1 MAPAAATPL
10 GNRASQEPRL
20 VWLIPVIS
28 CAVLLVQ
35 LLFSVVQL
43 SQTADEPTHLH
54 AGYLALKCGDFSKS
68 PEHPPLAK
76 LVAALPLLTMH
87 LKDTPKCGE
96 GASEEDP
103 GLRLV
108 YMNDAESVLFHAR
121 AAVSLFSIVLCVLVW
136 TAARRMFGVAV
147 AIIATGLLTF
157 EPNVLAHGALIT
169 NDVALAATFLFT
181 VFAFYLWVTR
191 RSALYLVL
199 TGVGIGLT
207 LTAKISGVLVV
218 PVLCA
223 LAVCEIW
230 RARGRTAIRYLL
242 GLVPAG
248 LFAAAVVWSVYGFH
262 YAAATDGNSML
273 RTPDTLW
280 LTALGDRFH
289 LLPESYVEGLRT
301 ATVMTG
307 VGRPVFLFGRL
318 YQHGRWFYFPAAMTI
333 KLTAPVLILLVAAA
347 FGAKSL
353 WHEKPREF
361 IFLFVPATVFL
372 AASMRSQLN
381 IGFRYMLP
389 LIPFLLI
396 FAAAGCVQFAR
407 RFRRMH
413 DFLLV
418 ALVWHAL
425 SSVHAMPNY
434 ISYANEFWGGPG
446 NTYKYLT
453 DSNTDW
459 GQGIKEVKAY
469 VKQHR
474 GPCWLAAFPF
484 TVVEY
489 YSVPCRQFGI
499 VAQSL
504 PRHVQGTAII
514 SSFYLSGVLREYGI
528 PDMKPFSDL
537 TPTDRIGGSAML
549 VFTGDFD
556 MRVPAGVGEVML
568 ARYARHAG
576 DRYQWLEHAQK
587 AVELIPETG
596 IAYAEL
602 CKSLA
607 AVGEPAFA
615 VLTACT
621 VAREKLTKDPFCR
634 KSELDGVD
642 QVLSRASALP

>member
-1 MAPAAATPL
+1 
-10 GNRASQEPRL
+10 
-20 VWLIPVIS
+20 
-28 CAVLLVQ
+28 
-35 LLFSVVQL
+35 
-43 SQTADEPTHLH
+43 
-54 AGYLALKCGDFSKS
+54 
-68 PEHPPLAK
+68 
-76 LVAALPLLTMH
+76 
-87 LKDTPKCGE
+87 
-96 GASEEDP
+96 
-103 GLRLV
+103 
-108 YMNDAESVLFHAR
+108 
-121 AAVSLFSIVLCVLVW
+121 
-136 TAARRMFGVAV
+136 MFGVAV
-147 AIIATGLLTF
+147 ATIATGLLTF

-169 NDVALAATFLFT
+169 NDVALAATLLFT

-191 RSALYLVL
+191 RLALYLVL
-199 TGVGIGLT
+199 TGMGIGLT

-223 LAVCEIW
+223 LAAHEIW
-230 RARGRTAIRYLL
+230 RARGRTAARYLL
-242 GLVPAG
+242 GLAVAG
-248 LFAAAVVWSVYGFH
+248 LLAAAVVWCVYGFH

-273 RTPDTLW
+273 RTPDTSW
-280 LTALGDRFH
+280 LTALADRFH

-307 VGRPVFLFGRL
+307 VGRPMFLFGRL

-333 KLTAPVLILLVAAA
+333 KLTVPVLILLVVAA

-353 WHEKPREF
+353 WREKPREF
-361 IFLFVPATVFL
+361 VFLFVPAAVFL

-396 FAAAGCVQFAR
+396 FAAAGCVQFTR

-413 DFLLV
+413 AFLLV
-418 ALVWHAL
+418 AFVWHAL
-425 SSVHAMPNY
+425 SSVYAMPNY
-434 ISYANEFWGGPG
+434 ISYANEFWGGSG
-446 NTYKYLT
+446 NTYKYLA

-459 GQGIKEVKAY
+459 GQGIKEARIY
-469 VKQHR
+469 VERHP

-489 YSVPCRQFGI
+489 YRIPCQQFGI
-499 VAQSL
+499 RAYQSL
-504 PRHVQGTAII
+504 PRHVHGTVII
-514 SSFYLSGVLREYGI
+514 SSLYLSGVLREIGI

-568 ARYARHAG
+568 ARYARYVG
-576 DRYQWLEHAQK
+576 DRYQWLDHAQK
-587 AVELIPETG
+587 SVELIPETG
-596 IAYAEL
+596 IAQAEL

-607 AVGEPAFA
+607 QAGEPTPALLA
-615 VLTACT
+615 ACA

-642 QVLSRASALP
+642 QVLSWASAIP